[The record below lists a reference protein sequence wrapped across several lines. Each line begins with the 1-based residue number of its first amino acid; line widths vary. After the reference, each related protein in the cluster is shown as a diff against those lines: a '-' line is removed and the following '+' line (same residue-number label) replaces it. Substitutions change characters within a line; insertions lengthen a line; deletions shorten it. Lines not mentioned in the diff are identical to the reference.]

1 MPGLIN
7 KCLNSRPKSREKAM
21 EIILMYVEI
30 EKQELVQEEL
40 IKGLDN
46 KQPKVVQACLETIR
60 RAMHEFGSKVL
71 PIKPFIKKV
80 VTLLEDRD
88 KIVRDESKLLAVE
101 MYHWAGSAIMPQ
113 FQGLKPVLV
122 RIVELNRPN

>member
-7 KCLNSRPKSREKAM
+7 KCLNGRPKSKEKAM
-21 EIILMYVEI
+21 EIILMYIEV
-30 EKQELVQEEL
+30 EKQEIVQEEL

-60 RAMHEFGSKVL
+60 RALHEFGSKVL

-88 KIVRDESKLLAVE
+88 KTVRDESKLLAVE
-101 MYHWAGSAIMPQ
+101 MYHWAGAAVMPQ
-113 FQGLKPVLV
+113 FQGIKPVLV
-122 RIVELNRPN
+122 GFIKNF